1 MVDAGMLSSPWDS
14 FLPQHLQQDL
24 RCQELLG
31 EKGDR
36 EIESHL
42 WPVRGLTNVNISGW
56 QGPDS
61 KPLQLFS

>member
-31 EKGDR
+31 EKGER
-36 EIESHL
+36 EIESQHR
-42 WPVRGLTNVNISGW
+42 VICGLSGA
-56 QGPDS
+56 
-61 KPLQLFS
+61 